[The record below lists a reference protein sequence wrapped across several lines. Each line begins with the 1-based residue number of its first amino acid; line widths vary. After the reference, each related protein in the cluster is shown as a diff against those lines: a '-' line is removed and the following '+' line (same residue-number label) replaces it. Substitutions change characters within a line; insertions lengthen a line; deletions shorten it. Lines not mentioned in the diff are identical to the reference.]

1 MMGSLDRVKNASR
14 WPRKLLWDPRFLGLP
29 LVSFFFFVV
38 ADIEKGRKNKII
50 PMPMSSEEEKDP
62 AWREARQA
70 AVQRTLDMI
79 HKAEAERQRV
89 GSQGDWCFQRLP
101 KILRANSRRDAR
113 ALYVSRMPE
122 YALQRAAVGWEPSPK
137 WEVTDSTINW
147 GSDWGENTWG
157 GSASGGW
164 GPADPAEQDP
174 GFWYTPADD
183 DISPILPIRSL
194 PNYH

>member
-1 MMGSLDRVKNASR
+1 
-14 WPRKLLWDPRFLGLP
+14 
-29 LVSFFFFVV
+29 
-38 ADIEKGRKNKII
+38 
-50 PMPMSSEEEKDP
+50 
-62 AWREARQA
+62 
-70 AVQRTLDMI
+70 MI
-79 HKAEAERQRV
+79 HEAEAERQRV
-89 GSQGDWCFQRLP
+89 GSQGDWWYDRARTVEALYQYSFQRLP

-122 YALQRAAVGWEPSPK
+122 YALQRTAVGWEPSPK

-164 GPADPAEQDP
+164 GSASGGWGSASGGWGPADPAEQDP

-183 DISPILPIRSL
+183 NISPILLIRSL

>member
-1 MMGSLDRVKNASR
+1 MSGWFFFRDDSVYSSIHAVKNVSR

-50 PMPMSSEEEKDP
+50 LMPVSSEEEKDP
-62 AWREARQA
+62 AWREACQV

-79 HKAEAERQRV
+79 HEAEAERQRV
-89 GSQGDWCFQRLP
+89 GSRGDWWYDRARAVEALYQYSFQRLP
-101 KILRANSRRDAR
+101 KILRANSRRNAR

-122 YALQRAAVGWEPSPK
+122 YALQYAAVGWEPSPK

-157 GSASGGW
+157 GSASGG
-164 GPADPAEQDP
+164 
-174 GFWYTPADD
+174 
-183 DISPILPIRSL
+183 
-194 PNYH
+194 